1 MITPNLRKNSK
12 YQENYLILLNS
23 NEKRTKNFKTDC
35 FILVYIF
42 QGERSF
48 FQFPIFPE
56 YVLKNTENKKN
67 ASIPGAS
74 FGFSMY
80 LSTNSGKTEN

>member
-1 MITPNLRKNSK
+1 MLGTVGQGGSVK
-12 YQENYLILLNS
+12 
-23 NEKRTKNFKTDC
+23 EKKIKVFFHFTLGHLFFKIDWHNQA
-35 FILVYIF
+35 YIF

-48 FQFPIFPE
+48 FQFSVLPE
-56 YVLKNTENKKN
+56 SVLKNTENKKN